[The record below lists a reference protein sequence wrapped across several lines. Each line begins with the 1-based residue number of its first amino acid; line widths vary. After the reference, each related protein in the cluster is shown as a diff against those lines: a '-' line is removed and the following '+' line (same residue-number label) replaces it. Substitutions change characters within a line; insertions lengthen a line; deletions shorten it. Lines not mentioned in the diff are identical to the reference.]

1 MDQEGDGMTSE
12 TEFGKFTQA
21 EVDEMIARELER
33 ERDRLVW
40 PVLIGLAV
48 AYFVGVAAGLL
59 AA

>member
-1 MDQEGDGMTSE
+1 MTTE

-21 EVDEMIARELER
+21 EVDEMIVRELER

-48 AYFVGVAAGLL
+48 AYLVGVVAGLL

>member
-1 MDQEGDGMTSE
+1 MDTEGDGMTTE

-21 EVDEMIARELER
+21 EVDEMIVRELER

>member
-1 MDQEGDGMTSE
+1 MTSE